1 MRRTK
6 IKSQE
11 SEKKTGRLLLS
22 SKKAS
27 DILLLPPS
35 NFLLH
40 LIYQSI
46 ILLLIEL
53 IERWLRSLFFFF
65 FFVLE
70 QVDFA
75 NQRKRRD
82 KKNPSQ
88 YTQSD
93 FLPTPHSLS
102 CTAFKPKTFNTDC
115 NKVDV
120 TYCLI
125 HTKCNYQP
133 LSSPL

>member
-53 IERWLRSLFFFF
+53 IERWLRSLFFF